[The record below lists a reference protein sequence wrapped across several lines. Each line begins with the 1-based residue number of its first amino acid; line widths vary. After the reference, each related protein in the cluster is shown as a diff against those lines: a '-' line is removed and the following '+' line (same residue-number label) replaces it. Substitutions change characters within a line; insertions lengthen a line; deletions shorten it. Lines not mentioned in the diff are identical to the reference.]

1 MRALMR
7 ESLVVLAVMA
17 AMAGGVWFFLY
28 RPQASRLEQLQTQI
42 AAQKTVL
49 QSDAQKASVVPDMIR
64 QVREMMLRYKDLDR
78 KVPERTELGG
88 FLREISANLSD
99 ENLSNQ
105 LIEPGSPTR
114 EELFHTLPMIMKFR
128 GSYLSLASF
137 LKRIDGMER
146 LARVHKLKIDSDP
159 KSKDKDLDIEVQLS
173 IYFTDKGA

>member
-1 MRALMR
+1 MR

-17 AMAGGVWFFLY
+17 AMAGGVWLFLY
-28 RPQASRLEQLQTQI
+28 RSQSQRLEQLQAQMAT
-42 AAQKTVL
+42 QKTVL
-49 QSDAQKASVVPDMIR
+49 QSDAQKASVVPDMVR
-64 QVREMMLRYKDLDR
+64 QVREMMNRYKDLDR

-114 EELFHTLPMIMKFR
+114 EELFHTLPIIMKFR

-137 LKRIDGMER
+137 LRRINGMER
-146 LARVHKLKIDSDP
+146 LARVHKLKIESDP
-159 KSKDKDLDIEVQLS
+159 KSNDLDIEVQLS

>member
-17 AMAGGVWFFLY
+17 AMAGGTWLFLY
-28 RPQASRLEQLQTQI
+28 RPQGQRLEQVHAEMAT
-42 AAQKTVL
+42 QKTVL
-49 QSDAQKASVVPDMIR
+49 QSDAQKASVVPDMVR
-64 QVREMMLRYKDLDR
+64 QVRDMMNRYKDLDR

-105 LIEPGSPTR
+105 LIEPGSPTT
-114 EELFHTLPMIMKFR
+114 EELFHTLPIIMKFR

-137 LKRIDGMER
+137 LRRINGMER
-146 LARVHKLKIDSDP
+146 LARVHKLKIDSDS
-159 KSKDKDLDIEVQLS
+159 KSNDLDIEVQLS